1 MRALSARSVVLSLLL
16 GAHPP
21 ELPVSALVDAG
32 EMFDIAEPTLR
43 VALTRMVAN
52 GDLERT
58 DRTYRLSARLLERQ
72 RRQDQALEAAGP
84 WDGRWE
90 MVVVTSV
97 GRSAA
102 DRAGLRTELSDLRLA
117 ELREGVWMRPANLA
131 RELPSWPEGLIRVFH
146 GTPQNGTPQNGT
158 PEDEPDALVR
168 RLWDLDGWNRAG
180 LHLTEDIAAA
190 RTASERLTV
199 AAAVVRHLREDPA
212 LPAVLLPADWSA
224 PALRSAYAAYQT
236 ELIGSGL
243 ALVVS

>member
-1 MRALSARSVVLSLLL
+1 MHDVRTLSARSVVLSLLL

-21 ELPVSALVDAG
+21 ELQVSALVDAG

-58 DRTYRLSARLLERQ
+58 DRTYRLSSRLLERQ
-72 RRQDQALEAAGP
+72 RRQDQALQTAGP
-84 WDGRWE
+84 WDGSWE

-97 GRSAA
+97 GRSAT
-102 DRAGLRTELSDLRLA
+102 DRAGLRAELADLRLA

-131 RELPSWPEGLIRVFH
+131 RRLPAWREGLIRTF
-146 GTPQNGTPQNGT
+146 TST
-158 PEDEPDALVR
+158 PEEGSSGLVR

-180 LHLTEDIAAA
+180 LHLIEDIAAA
-190 RTASERLTV
+190 RTAAERLTV
-199 AAAVVRHLREDPA
+199 AAAVVRHLRDDPA
-212 LPAVLLPADWSA
+212 LPAELLPEDWIA
-224 PALRSAYAAYQT
+224 QALRSAYAAYQT